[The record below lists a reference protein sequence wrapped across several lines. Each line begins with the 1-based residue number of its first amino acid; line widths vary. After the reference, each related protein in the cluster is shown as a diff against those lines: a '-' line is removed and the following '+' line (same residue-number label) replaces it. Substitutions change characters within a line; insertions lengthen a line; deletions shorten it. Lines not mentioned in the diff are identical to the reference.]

1 MLRNNRQVNKGD
13 FDESFQSNRN
23 TEKEKLIPEMRQHER
38 RSRGKGRNDKR
49 RDNLGISETRNAEEK
64 AHTRKH
70 FLSFFITRDG
80 WKRVD
85 ERAKKKYENE
95 TQKEKQINNE
105 EEEEEEEGKTFVV
118 GRRDQG
124 TYVQPNSKRR

>member
-1 MLRNNRQVNKGD
+1 MLRNNRQVKKAISMSLCNQIEYGKKK
-13 FDESFQSNRN
+13 
-23 TEKEKLIPEMRQHER
+23 TLIPEMCQHER
-38 RSRGKGRNDKR
+38 RSRRKGRNDKR

-85 ERAKKKYENE
+85 ERAKKKKYENE

-105 EEEEEEEGKTFVV
+105 EEGKTFVV
-118 GRRDQG
+118 GRGDQG
-124 TYVQPNSKRR
+124 TYVRTTK

>member
-1 MLRNNRQVNKGD
+1 
-13 FDESFQSNRN
+13 
-23 TEKEKLIPEMRQHER
+23 MRQHER
-38 RSRGKGRNDKR
+38 RSRRKGRNDKR

-85 ERAKKKYENE
+85 ERAKKK
-95 TQKEKQINNE
+95 I
-105 EEEEEEEGKTFVV
+105 
-118 GRRDQG
+118 R
-124 TYVQPNSKRR
+124 KRNAKGEANK